1 MNKENKYPDIEKLSF
16 ENAMKELE
24 AIVSDLENGSI
35 ELEESIEKYQR
46 GIQLKKHCDQKLKEA
61 NMKIDQIEIDK
72 DGNVTEKPFSRK
84 KLLNFSLLWK
94 RGILT

>member
-1 MNKENKYPDIEKLSF
+1 MNKENKNTDIEKMSF
-16 ENAMKELE
+16 EKAMDELE
-24 AIVSDLENGSI
+24 TIVSDLENGSI

-72 DGNVTEKPFSRK
+72 NGNVTEKPFVRK
-84 KLLNFSLLWK
+84 KK
-94 RGILT
+94 

>member
-1 MNKENKYPDIEKLSF
+1 MNKANKYADIEKMSF
-16 ENAMKELE
+16 EKAMAELE
-24 AIVSDLENGSI
+24 MIVSDLENGSI

-72 DGNVTEKPFSRK
+72 NGNVTEKPFVRK
-84 KLLNFSLLWK
+84 KK
-94 RGILT
+94 

>member
-1 MNKENKYPDIEKLSF
+1 MNKANKYADIEKMSF
-16 ENAMKELE
+16 EKAMAELE
-24 AIVSDLENGSI
+24 TIVSDLENGSI

-72 DGNVTEKPFSRK
+72 NGNVKEKPFVRK
-84 KLLNFSLLWK
+84 KK
-94 RGILT
+94 

>member
-24 AIVSDLENGSI
+24 VIVSDLENGSI

-84 KLLNFSLLWK
+84 KK
-94 RGILT
+94 

>member
-1 MNKENKYPDIEKLSF
+1 MNKANKYADIEKMSF
-16 ENAMKELE
+16 EKAMAELE
-24 AIVSDLENGSI
+24 TIVSDLENGSI

-72 DGNVTEKPFSRK
+72 NGNVTEKPFVRK
-84 KLLNFSLLWK
+84 KK
-94 RGILT
+94 

>member
-1 MNKENKYPDIEKLSF
+1 MNKANKYADIEKMSF
-16 ENAMKELE
+16 EKAMAELE
-24 AIVSDLENGSI
+24 MIVSDLENGSI

-72 DGNVTEKPFSRK
+72 NGNVTEKPFIRK
-84 KLLNFSLLWK
+84 KK
-94 RGILT
+94 

>member
-1 MNKENKYPDIEKLSF
+1 MNKANKYADIEKMSF
-16 ENAMKELE
+16 EKAMAELE
-24 AIVSDLENGSI
+24 TIVSDLENGSI

-72 DGNVTEKPFSRK
+72 DGNVTEKPFVRK
-84 KLLNFSLLWK
+84 KK
-94 RGILT
+94 

>member
-1 MNKENKYPDIEKLSF
+1 MNKVNKHSDIEKMTF
-16 ENAMKELE
+16 ETAMGELE
-24 AIVSDLENGSI
+24 SIVSDLENGSI

-72 DGNVTEKPFSRK
+72 DGNVSEKPFTRK
-84 KLLNFSLLWK
+84 KK
-94 RGILT
+94 

>member
-1 MNKENKYPDIEKLSF
+1 MNKVNKHSDIEKMTF
-16 ENAMKELE
+16 ETAMAELE
-24 AIVSDLENGSI
+24 SIVSDLENGSI

-72 DGNVTEKPFSRK
+72 DGNVSEKPFTHK
-84 KLLNFSLLWK
+84 KK
-94 RGILT
+94 

>member
-1 MNKENKYPDIEKLSF
+1 MNKENKYADIEKMSF
-16 ENAMKELE
+16 EKAMAELE
-24 AIVSDLENGSI
+24 TIVSDLENGSI

-72 DGNVTEKPFSRK
+72 NGNVTEKPFIRK
-84 KLLNFSLLWK
+84 KK
-94 RGILT
+94 

>member
-1 MNKENKYPDIEKLSF
+1 MNKANKYADIEKMSF
-16 ENAMKELE
+16 EKAMTELE
-24 AIVSDLENGSI
+24 TIVSDLENGSI

-72 DGNVTEKPFSRK
+72 NGNVTEKPFVRK
-84 KLLNFSLLWK
+84 KK
-94 RGILT
+94 

>member
-1 MNKENKYPDIEKLSF
+1 MNKANKYTDIEKMSF
-16 ENAMKELE
+16 EKAMAELE
-24 AIVSDLENGSI
+24 TIVSDLENGSI

-84 KLLNFSLLWK
+84 KK
-94 RGILT
+94 

>member
-1 MNKENKYPDIEKLSF
+1 MNKVDKYPDIEKMSF
-16 ENAMKELE
+16 EKAMEELE
-24 AIVSDLENGSI
+24 TIVSDLENGSI

-72 DGNVTEKPFSRK
+72 DGNVTEKKFSRK
-84 KLLNFSLLWK
+84 KK
-94 RGILT
+94 

>member
-1 MNKENKYPDIEKLSF
+1 MNKVNKYPDIEKLSF
-16 ENAMKELE
+16 EKAMEELE
-24 AIVSDLENGSI
+24 IIVSDLENGSI

-72 DGNVTEKPFSRK
+72 DGNVTERPFARK
-84 KLLNFSLLWK
+84 KK
-94 RGILT
+94 

>member
-1 MNKENKYPDIEKLSF
+1 MNKANKYSDIEKMSF
-16 ENAMKELE
+16 EKAMAELE
-24 AIVSDLENGSI
+24 SIVSDLENGSI

-72 DGNVTEKPFSRK
+72 NGNVTEKPFVRK
-84 KLLNFSLLWK
+84 KK
-94 RGILT
+94 

>member
-1 MNKENKYPDIEKLSF
+1 MNKVNKYPDIEKLSF

-24 AIVSDLENGSI
+24 VIVSDLENGSI

-84 KLLNFSLLWK
+84 KK
-94 RGILT
+94 

>member
-1 MNKENKYPDIEKLSF
+1 MNKAKKYADIEKMSF
-16 ENAMKELE
+16 EKAMAELE
-24 AIVSDLENGSI
+24 TIVSDLENGSI

-72 DGNVTEKPFSRK
+72 DGNVTEKPFVRK
-84 KLLNFSLLWK
+84 KK
-94 RGILT
+94 

>member
-1 MNKENKYPDIEKLSF
+1 MNKANKYADIEKMSF
-16 ENAMKELE
+16 EKAMAELE
-24 AIVSDLENGSI
+24 TIVSDLENGSI

-72 DGNVTEKPFSRK
+72 NGNVTEKPFVRK
-84 KLLNFSLLWK
+84 KN
-94 RGILT
+94 

>member
-1 MNKENKYPDIEKLSF
+1 MNKANKYADIEKMSF
-16 ENAMKELE
+16 EKAMAELE
-24 AIVSDLENGSI
+24 TIVSDLENGSI

-72 DGNVTEKPFSRK
+72 NGNVTEKPFVRK
-84 KLLNFSLLWK
+84 KNNNSCLIFSK
-94 RGILT
+94 S

>member
-1 MNKENKYPDIEKLSF
+1 MNKANKYADIEKMSF
-16 ENAMKELE
+16 EKAMAELE
-24 AIVSDLENGSI
+24 TIVSDLENGSI

-72 DGNVTEKPFSRK
+72 HGNVTEKPFVRK
-84 KLLNFSLLWK
+84 KK
-94 RGILT
+94 

>member
-1 MNKENKYPDIEKLSF
+1 MNKANKYADIEKMSF
-16 ENAMKELE
+16 EKAMAELE
-24 AIVSDLENGSI
+24 TIVSDLENGSI

-72 DGNVTEKPFSRK
+72 NGNVTEKPFIRK
-84 KLLNFSLLWK
+84 
-94 RGILT
+94 ITIHV

>member
-1 MNKENKYPDIEKLSF
+1 MSF
-16 ENAMKELE
+16 EKAMAELE
-24 AIVSDLENGSI
+24 TIVSDLENGSI

-72 DGNVTEKPFSRK
+72 NGNVTEKPFVRK
-84 KLLNFSLLWK
+84 KK
-94 RGILT
+94 

>member
-1 MNKENKYPDIEKLSF
+1 MNKANKYTDIEKMSF
-16 ENAMKELE
+16 EKAMAELE
-24 AIVSDLENGSI
+24 TIVSDLENGSI

-72 DGNVTEKPFSRK
+72 NGNVTEKPFVRK
-84 KLLNFSLLWK
+84 KK
-94 RGILT
+94 

>member
-1 MNKENKYPDIEKLSF
+1 MNKANKYADIEKMSF
-16 ENAMKELE
+16 EKAMAELE
-24 AIVSDLENGSI
+24 TIVSDLENGSI

-72 DGNVTEKPFSRK
+72 NVNVTEKPFVGK
-84 KLLNFSLLWK
+84 KK
-94 RGILT
+94 